1 MRTIRIEVAV
11 IVCICR
17 AVSDR
22 EIRALVDQGAQSMT
36 EVRAACGVGQCC
48 GKCARQA
55 RQVVAEHLAQRMVQE
70 GSVVMNA
77 C

>member
-1 MRTIRIEVAV
+1 M

-22 EIRALVDQGAQSMT
+22 EIRAIVDQGAQSMT
-36 EVRAACGVGQCC
+36 EVRAACGIGQCC

-55 RQVVAEHLAQRMVQE
+55 REVVAERLAQRLVQDA
-70 GSVVMNA
+70 SLAMNA

>member
-1 MRTIRIEVAV
+1 M
-11 IVCICR
+11 IVCVCR

-22 EIRALVDQGAQSMT
+22 EIRALVDQGAQSMG
-36 EVRAACGVGQCC
+36 EVRAACGIGECC

-55 RQVVAEHLAQRMVQE
+55 RELVAERLAQRLVQDA
-70 GSVVMNA
+70 SRVMNV